1 MDMKKILQALDTAS
15 SKPVENS
22 SDMKKFV
29 SIVTEG
35 SNPHKVALPVQMA
48 MQHYQETKPVKE
60 STLRKY
66 FVEAEEVINQ
76 KQEEKHQLMTMY
88 AQRIAKRVLENRD
101 SYQRD
106 YDSSRTGFGRPPR
119 EDDEYVNGDEDEVRA
134 YNQHMAR
141 HSDVPHDVHIN
152 GKKWKSFGSHSHA
165 SNVAKKIKG
174 ATVHKSMEEGVFGD
188 IKDAIVGKSAEDWA
202 KTSTQMAALI
212 KMRAQYPNNKELEQ
226 RISDLAFRL
235 NQGSGEVMDYDPKTG
250 QQFPKVPQAP
260 KVQESKKKTLRNSNP
275 CWDNYKPVGTKQ
287 KNGRTVP
294 NCVPKE

>member
-1 MDMKKILQALDTAS
+1 MKKILQALDTAS

-29 SIVTEG
+29 SIITEG

-48 MQHYQETKPVKE
+48 MQHYQETKTVKE

-101 SYQRD
+101 DAYTRD
-106 YDSSRTGFGRPPR
+106 YKSSTSGFGRKDSLAYQQDGGANDEGWDR
-119 EDDEYVNGDEDEVRA
+119 EEHNSHDA
-134 YNQHMAR
+134 
-141 HSDVPHDVHIN
+141 PHDVHIN

-226 RISDLAFRL
+226 RIGDLEFRL
-235 NQGSGEVMDYDPKTG
+235 NQGSGEVMDYDSKTG

-260 KVQESKKKTLRNSNP
+260 KVQESKKKL
-275 CWDNYKPVGTKQ
+275 
-287 KNGRTVP
+287 
-294 NCVPKE
+294 